1 MCYGSSVRLDSFA
14 KLIFII
20 LNGFKQNL
28 LGNLAALKLFYNHLL
43 FLQFFVIFKKLFNS
57 EIK

>member
-1 MCYGSSVRLDSFA
+1 
-14 KLIFII
+14 
-20 LNGFKQNL
+20 